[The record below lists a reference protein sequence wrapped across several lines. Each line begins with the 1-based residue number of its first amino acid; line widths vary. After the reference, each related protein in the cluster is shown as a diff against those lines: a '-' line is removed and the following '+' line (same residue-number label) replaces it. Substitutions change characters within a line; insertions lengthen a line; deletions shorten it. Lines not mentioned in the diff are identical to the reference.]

1 VHEISGL
8 LTSTTII
15 CLLGFRVRKKM
26 MVGTMFERGKAVL
39 DKLEIKLTN
48 DNNSSESRVSTMSQ
62 RNNKNPRGQAMIG
75 PSIVINGKISGDEN
89 LIIEGT
95 VEGSIDLPNQ
105 DVVIGQAGRIKA
117 DLQGKVVH
125 IEGKIEGDIK
135 GVEQVIIANSG
146 NVRGNLV
153 APRVTLEDGAVFKGS
168 IDMDPGEP
176 LLEKTELVIEDK
188 MKKLSNKK
196 EDAQ

>member
-1 VHEISGL
+1 
-8 LTSTTII
+8 
-15 CLLGFRVRKKM
+15 M
-26 MVGTMFERGKAVL
+26 AGTMFERGKAVL
-39 DKLEIKLTN
+39 DKLEIKITN
-48 DNNSSESRVSTMSQ
+48 DNNSRESRVSAMSQ

-188 MKKLSNKK
+188 MKKQSNKK